1 MTLERAELL
10 IDAGQYGRAGEM
22 LSRLVGTDPDD
33 AGAWLLLG
41 RVHLGTGDVPAAL
54 SALDEAVRIAP
65 HAYPVLYLRGYLLA
79 RLDRDAEAEASLRAA
94 IAAQPDEAAPYVVL
108 SRLIRTH
115 PGRAPEALAL
125 ANEAVAREPHLPA
138 AHLAACLAAAV
149 LGDNAS
155 CERALRETLRLD
167 PEHEE
172 ARTLFTLAEAEG
184 VPAGRAS
191 TVIADALAANPRLD
205 GLRPK
210 LDHAGYLLLR
220 RTRWPALACLLV
232 AGVAIG
238 LPTEDQPQVLSGSL
252 SGRLWG
258 LLMMALIWGV
268 AGFLRYRRL
277 RAGVRLH
284 LFVLL
289 RRGLWSKIVVAQT
302 VLIMATALLLVLW
315 PWPDPEI
322 PGALLGCA
330 VLPVL
335 LTMIFDAR
343 MRR

>member
-10 IDAGQYGRAGEM
+10 VEAGRYGTAGEL
-22 LSRLVGTDPDD
+22 LSRLVATDPDD

-79 RLDRDAEAEASLRAA
+79 RAERDAEAEASLRAA
-94 IAAQPDEAAPYVVL
+94 IAAQPDQAAPYVIL

-115 PGRAPEALAL
+115 PGRAPEAYAL
-125 ANEAVAREPHLPA
+125 AGEAVAREPELPG
-138 AHLAACLAAAV
+138 AHLAVCLAAAT
-149 LGDNAS
+149 LGDDAI
-155 CERALRETLRLD
+155 CVRALRETLRLD

-172 ARTLFTLAEAEG
+172 ARTLFTLAEAAG
-184 VPAGRAS
+184 APAGRAS
-191 TVIADALAANPRLD
+191 AVIADALAANPRLD

-220 RTRWPALACLLV
+220 RTRWPALACLVV
-232 AGVAIG
+232 AGAAID
-238 LPTEDQPQVLSGSL
+238 LPTADEPQVLSDSL
-252 SGRLWG
+252 TGRLWG
-258 LLMMALIWGV
+258 LLVMALIWGV

-289 RRGLWSKIVVAQT
+289 RRGRWSRIVVAQT
-302 VLIMATALLLVLW
+302 VLVMATALLVLLW
-315 PWPDPEI
+315 PWPDPDV

-330 VLPVL
+330 LLPVM
-335 LTMIFDAR
+335 LTMIFDGR
-343 MRR
+343 MPR